1 MNRFKILKS
10 GLIKV
15 LEIGKIRISML
26 LENKNILV
34 TGGSRGIG
42 RAISLSLAEE
52 GANIII
58 NYSKSNSDAKN
69 LLDMLNTDC
78 NQKHE
83 VIQADVSKEEDIA
96 LLMQQIES
104 HYGNLD
110 VIVNNA
116 GSTKFIEH
124 ADLKSHDS
132 SIFDEMYKVH
142 FRGSFLCIKY
152 AESLLRKSYQPSIV
166 NIASIASITA
176 IGSNIAYCAMKAA
189 VVNMTKSLARALAP
203 IRVNAIS
210 PGLVDTELTKEWEDY
225 RKQQIDLT
233 PLRILTT
240 TTDVSNEVL
249 HLILS
254 DNITGQNIV
263 LDGGRTLN

>member
-1 MNRFKILKS
+1 MNHYKILKS

-15 LEIGKIRISML
+15 LEIGEVRISML

-42 RAISLSLAEE
+42 RSISLRLAEE

-69 LLDMLNTDC
+69 LLDMLNTEC

-124 ADLKSHDS
+124 SDLKRHDS

-152 AESLLRKSYQPSIV
+152 AESLLRKSSQPSVV

-189 VVNMTKSLARALAP
+189 VVNMTKSLARVLAP

-210 PGLVDTELTKEWEDY
+210 PGLVDTELTKEWKGY
-225 RKQQIDLT
+225 RKKQIDLT
-233 PLRILTT
+233 PLKILTT
-240 TTDVSNEVL
+240 TADVANEVL

>member
-1 MNRFKILKS
+1 MI
-10 GLIKV
+10 
-15 LEIGKIRISML
+15 

-42 RAISLSLAEE
+42 RSISLSLAKE

-69 LLDMLNTDC
+69 LLDILNTDC
-78 NQKHE
+78 NQKHIM
-83 VIQADVSKEEDIA
+83 IQADVSKEEDIA

-124 ADLKSHDS
+124 SDLKRHDS

-176 IGSNIAYCAMKAA
+176 TGSNIAYCAMKAA
-189 VVNMTKSLARALAP
+189 VVNMTKSLARVLAP

-225 RKQQIDLT
+225 RKKQIDLT

-240 TTDVSNEVL
+240 TKDVSNEVL
-249 HLILS
+249 HLI
-254 DNITGQNIV
+254 
-263 LDGGRTLN
+263 

>member
-1 MNRFKILKS
+1 
-10 GLIKV
+10 
-15 LEIGKIRISML
+15 ML

-42 RAISLSLAEE
+42 RTISLRLAAE

-83 VIQADVSKEEDIA
+83 VIKADVSKEEDIA

-124 ADLKSHDS
+124 SDLKRHDS

-189 VVNMTKSLARALAP
+189 VVNMTKSLARVLAP
-203 IRVNAIS
+203 NIRVNAIS
-210 PGLVDTELTKEWEDY
+210 PGLIDTELTKKWKDY
-225 RKQQIDLT
+225 RKKQIDLT
-233 PLRILTT
+233 PLKILTT
-240 TTDVSNEVL
+240 TADVANEVL

>member
-1 MNRFKILKS
+1 MNHYKILKS

-42 RAISLSLAEE
+42 RSISLRLAEE

-78 NQKHE
+78 NQKHV
-83 VIQADVSKEEDIA
+83 VIRADVSKEEDIA
-96 LLMQQIES
+96 SLMQQIES

-124 ADLKSHDS
+124 SDLKRHDS

-152 AESLLRKSYQPSIV
+152 AESLLRKSFQPSIV

-189 VVNMTKSLARALAP
+189 VVNMTKSLARVLAP

-210 PGLVDTELTKEWEDY
+210 PGLVDTELTKEWKDY
-225 RKQQIDLT
+225 RKKQIDLT
-233 PLRILTT
+233 PLKILTT
-240 TTDVSNEVL
+240 TTDVANEVL

-254 DNITGQNIV
+254 ENITGQNIV